1 MYNERSGKLRKNQL
15 PRFGAK
21 KVQIEIELLDLAGRK
36 LCLAAVIVGFGQ
48 HDLLHDA

>member
-15 PRFGAK
+15 PQ
-21 KVQIEIELLDLAGRK
+21 VQIEIELLYLAGRK